1 MASATASS
9 MTSSTLAAVDFT
21 GLLFLRGEPFF
32 GDEDGDRAMLM
43 CFCMVRGPGVSTHA
57 PVTTGVFGSSLMRS
71 DGIGV
76 ASTSSGSFS
85 GAPCCGASGS
95 AGLSFGSS
103 CCDLVAGASAAAF
116 EDASGKGDSSASG
129 ALFPML
135 GAGWDSLSDIVCDE
149 LRNWLAGAV

>member
-32 GDEDGDRAMLM
+32 GDEDGDRAIVMW
-43 CFCMVRGPGVSTHA
+43 FCMVRGPGVSTHA
-57 PVTTGVFGSSLMRS
+57 PVTTGVFGSSLVRS

-85 GAPCCGASGS
+85 GAPCCGASWS

-103 CCDLVAGASAAAF
+103 CDIVAGASTAAF

-129 ALFPML
+129 ALLPML
-135 GAGWDSLSDIVCDE
+135 GAG
-149 LRNWLAGAV
+149 